1 MKAIDININL
11 IESYFRLLKNLSTDT
26 KLELI
31 AKLSNSMKSS
41 KKSKNDSLE
50 SLFGAF
56 ISKQSAD
63 ELISEIKQAR
73 TFTRKRA
80 EF

>member
-1 MKAIDININL
+1 MKATDININI
-11 IESYFRLLKNLSTDT
+11 IETYFGLLKNLSADN

-31 AKLSNSMKSS
+31 AKLSNSMKTT
-41 KKSKNDSLE
+41 KRIKDDSLK
-50 SLFGAF
+50 SLYGAF

-63 ELISEIKQAR
+63 EIINEIKQAR
-73 TFTRKRA
+73 TFNRKRA

>member
-1 MKAIDININL
+1 MKATDLNINL
-11 IESYFRLLKNLSTDT
+11 IETQFELLNNLSADN

-31 AKLSNSMKSS
+31 AKLSNSMKTT
-41 KKSKNDSLE
+41 KRAKDDSLK
-50 SLFGAF
+50 SLYGAF

-63 ELISEIKQAR
+63 EIINDIKQAR
-73 TFTRKRA
+73 TFNRKRT

>member
-1 MKAIDININL
+1 MKATGLNINL
-11 IESYFRLLKNLSTDT
+11 IETYFGLLKNLSADS

-31 AKLSNSMKSS
+31 AKLSNSMKTT
-41 KKSKNDSLE
+41 KRTKDDSLK
-50 SLFGAF
+50 SLYGAF

-63 ELISEIKQAR
+63 EIIDDIKQAR
-73 TFTRKRA
+73 TFNHKRA

>member
-1 MKAIDININL
+1 MKATDLNINL
-11 IESYFRLLKNLSTDT
+11 IKTQFELLKNLSADN

-31 AKLSNSMKSS
+31 AKLSNSMKTT
-41 KKSKNDSLE
+41 KRAKDDSLK
-50 SLFGAF
+50 SLYGAF

-63 ELISEIKQAR
+63 EIINDIKQAR
-73 TFTRKRA
+73 TFNRKRA